1 MNLDDKMFSA
11 SQVGGLSALIP
22 TPEDMETVKGW
33 VADPSNEKDRLGPAE
48 KFTLALDLAPNIKER
63 LKAFKYMVDF
73 EPKKIEIKPDIDSLK
88 KASKQVK
95 DSSKLTR
102 LFEIVLHLGNFLNA
116 GTNNGQAWGFK
127 LSSLNKLC
135 DTKTTDNKASLMDY
149 MVEMVEKQNG
159 DLLSVKEDLEAA
171 PAAVRVSLQQ
181 LQGELGKLTGEFNNV
196 KKLAETIPSA
206 GPTDQFHEK
215 IKAFFVKAE
224 AELQK
229 MNEDYKDA
237 EAEYSELCK
246 LYGEDPKNAGP
257 DEGSN
262 FFKYITTFVDNVEVC
277 NVLYLELH
285 NSFFSISWF
294 NRITEYVRERYIPS
308 L

>member
-22 TPEDMETVKGW
+22 TAEDSETVRGW
-33 VADPSNEKDRLGPAE
+33 VADPANEKDRLGPAE
-48 KFTLALDLAPNIKER
+48 KFTLELDKAPNIKER

-73 EPKKIEIKPDIDSLK
+73 EPKKVEIKPDIDSLK

-95 DSSKLTR
+95 ESTKLTR
-102 LFEIVLHLGNFLNA
+102 LLEIVLHVGNFLNA

-149 MVEMVEKQNG
+149 MIEIVEKQST
-159 DLLSVKEDLEAA
+159 DLLSVKEDLEAT

-196 KKLAETIPSA
+196 KKLAESIPSA

-215 IKAFFVKAE
+215 INTFFVKTE
-224 AELQK
+224 ADLQK

-237 EAEYSELCK
+237 EGEYSELCK

-262 FFKYITTFVDNVEVC
+262 LFKYFATFVDNLEVC
-277 NVLYLELH
+277 SIQLVIKYI
-285 NSFFSISWF
+285 SRFFLF
-294 NRITEYVRERYIPS
+294 HFVV
-308 L
+308 